1 MFKLPLKSNQLFGLL
16 ALLGISFAF
25 FRFAIAIVAFTPQA
39 QPTGYIAQPDLTNYN
54 LTSGNETVFVP
65 DYEREFWSGNLHA
78 YPVNAQGGIE
88 LSAPRWGEGA
98 RVPIEAQNWNTGRL
112 IATMLDD
119 GTGAGIPFRYTSLST
134 TQKSYF
140 PVTTISLFGATG
152 QQIVDFL
159 RGDRTNEGP
168 EAMRI
173 RNYVLGDIVHSRPYY
188 VADPV
193 DPNNPTNP
201 TYPTVFVGSNDG
213 MLHAINANDGSD
225 RWAYVPSM
233 LLPKMINLAKP
244 YGGVSNPHDY
254 FVDGQINIGSID
266 VSGTPRRIL
275 VGMLGAGGKGI
286 YALNIEGSSGLT
298 ATTETGVAGKVM
310 WEINGATGKVN
321 HAAPTTA
328 NAYDNL
334 GFTYGIPALVQV
346 RTSAMTTAD
355 AVIVGNGYN
364 DNSGG
369 DYQAYLYVINA
380 LNGQLIAKIQ
390 AGTTATAAS
399 PNGLSTA
406 APIDTDGDGVID
418 RVYAGDLNG
427 NVWKFDLTA
436 NAPGSWTSTLVYT
449 TSPAQP
455 ITGMPGVA
463 VHPNGGYMVNFGT
476 GSIFTDVTLDT
487 STYYAYGVWDG
498 SSGSTI
504 ITQTLQERNYS
515 PDAGVTTIRVRRV
528 ANAVTPNWTTDKGW
542 KVALPA
548 GERVVGEGTFIEN
561 GRFYFNSNNPTKFI
575 NTPDP
580 CVLPSCANQTQVYG
594 ENWLME
600 LDYLSGGTQNDPFLD
615 LDGNLLLDNSDRL
628 KYELADLPVV
638 PNVVGSPIT
647 TTNGIPVGKY
657 IGYGATSQPVLV
669 QLRTLNTTLFAQNPD
684 IVFPYNDIGFGVTGG
699 HFDIDIFY
707 GAPICGST
715 TSGAVRATATIT
727 VGSAGSSLPVT
738 LGGITVDGVS
748 ISNSLSQ
755 TDMPDGTS
763 TTTNATAIKNKIN
776 ALGTSFTATA
786 GGSNVTVSAPA
797 GTAYNGQT
805 FAFLNGTSNPGLPAI
820 PGVRPTGLIVFA
832 GGTTQ
837 NTTSTVR
844 INNSLSGSK
853 SVTVGTTTASSSNIG
868 NIGGNKTPS
877 QVASY
882 VASAI
887 GTGGSIQAYV
897 GGNSVTPVCQAQP
910 ATKVCLVDTTNYTN
924 GNTVSV
930 GTLTRFGTVTVTAV
944 ATAGATS
951 GTAATGWNDL
961 APYLNGTVFSGGTDG
976 TITYNVCG
984 YKKHVHQYDD
994 KYDKTGLN
1002 MLNASDAGFNLSN
1015 GIGSTATRFRV
1026 IAQNQYLNPAVKVHV
1041 GDSSYLYNV
1050 DHGYISI
1057 KDFVTSSTLDVATLP
1072 VYDRTTIGS
1081 LAFNMPVDA
1090 LSAKDWSGTGDV
1102 RSGLIPIKPQC
1113 AWNSAGTG
1121 DSNLY
1126 RPVMPPANGTDGP
1139 GVLGASG
1146 NGWAG
1151 VRHGGA
1157 LTFQLIKE
1165 ATPNSAIEENVT
1177 GRPEYGWRVKKEFF
1191 DTYVLTEY
1199 ITYWHHPNNLC
1210 YNNSGWVKAAP
1221 PDNSSSSPSPPAA
1234 GSTDPKIGDLSG
1246 GGGTVTDVT
1255 RTVVGNVTTY
1265 TITYQNGSQA
1275 TISRTANSD
1284 GSVRIIT
1291 CDALG
1296 TCQTQDIAASKGTIL
1311 VGGDERGL
1319 QVKTGRVSW
1328 HELITE

>member
-1 MFKLPLKSNQLFGLL
+1 MRKSEIKPNQFFGLL
-16 ALLGISFAF
+16 VTFVISFAF
-25 FRFAIAIVAFTPQA
+25 FRFAVAIAAFTPQA
-39 QPTGYIAQPDLTNYN
+39 QPSGYIAQPDLTNYN
-54 LTSGNETVFVP
+54 LTSGNETVFTP

-78 YPVNAQGGIE
+78 YPVTSQGGIE
-88 LSAPRWGEGA
+88 FSSPRWGEGA
-98 RVPIEAQNWNTGRL
+98 RVPIEAQNWDTGRL

-119 GTGAGIPFRYTSLST
+119 GNGTGIPFRYTNLST

-140 PVTTISLFGATG
+140 PATTISLFSATG
-152 QQIVDFL
+152 QNIVDFL

-173 RNYVLGDIVHSRPYY
+173 RNYVLGDIIHSRPYY

-201 TYPTVFVGSNDG
+201 RYPTVFVGANDG
-213 MLHAINANDGSD
+213 MLHAINANDGSE

-233 LLPKMINLAKP
+233 LLSKMVNLAKP

-286 YALNIEGSSGLT
+286 YAINIEGSSGLN
-298 ATTETGVAGKVM
+298 ATTEAGVASKVM
-310 WEINGATGKVN
+310 WEINGATGKVD

-334 GFTYGIPALVQV
+334 GFTYGIPSLAMVKNSAT
-346 RTSAMTTAD
+346 TSID

-364 DNSGG
+364 NNSGG

-380 LNGQLIAKIQ
+380 LDGQLIAKIQ
-390 AGTTATAAS
+390 AGTSGSAAS
-399 PNGLSTA
+399 PNGLSTV
-406 APIDTDGDGVID
+406 APIDTNGDSVID

-427 NVWKFDLTA
+427 SMWKFDLTA
-436 NAPGSWTSTLVYT
+436 NAPSSWTATSIFT

-463 VHPNGGYMVNFGT
+463 IHPNGGYMVNFGT
-476 GSIFTDVTLDT
+476 GSIFIDAKLDT
-487 STYYAYGVWDG
+487 ATYYAYGVWDG
-498 SSGSTI
+498 AAGSNV
-504 ITQTLQERNYS
+504 ITQTLQERTYS
-515 PDAGVTTIRVRRV
+515 PDAGVTNIRVRRIV
-528 ANAVTPNWTTDKGW
+528 NAVSPNWSVDKGW
-542 KVALPA
+542 KVVFP
-548 GERVVGEGTFIEN
+548 VGEQMIGEGSFVEN
-561 GRFYFNSNNPTKFI
+561 GRFYFNSNNPTSFI
-575 NTPDP
+575 NTPNP
-580 CVLPSCANQTQVYG
+580 CVLPTCVNQTQVYG

-600 LDYLSGGTQNDPFLD
+600 LDYLSGGTQNDPYLD
-615 LDGNLLLDNSDRL
+615 LDGNLLLDDSDRL
-628 KYELADLPVV
+628 KYELADAPALP
-638 PNVVGSPIT
+638 NTVGDPIK

-669 QLRTLNTTLFAQNPD
+669 QLRTLNTTLFTQNPD

-707 GAPICGST
+707 GSPVCGSSS
-715 TSGAVRATATIT
+715 SGGARATSTIT
-727 VGSAGSSLPVT
+727 VSSTGSSLPAT
-738 LGGITVDGVS
+738 LGGITVDGFT
-748 ISNSLSQ
+748 IANSLNQ
-755 TDMPDGTS
+755 TNLPNGLS
-763 TTTNATAIKNKIN
+763 SSANALAIYSKIN
-776 ALGTSFTATA
+776 ALGTGFTATA
-786 GGSNVTVSAPA
+786 MSGDTVTVSAPA

-805 FAFLNGTSNPGLPAI
+805 IAFLNGSSSAGSPAI
-820 PGVRPTGLIVFA
+820 PGTRPTGLIRFS
-832 GGTTQ
+832 GTATE
-837 NTTSTVR
+837 TTTRTVR
-844 INNSLSGSK
+844 INNDFSSQ
-853 SVTVGTTTASSSNIG
+853 SVKVGTTSASSNDIG
-868 NIGGNKTPS
+868 NIGSNKTPS
-877 QVASY
+877 EVASF
-882 VASAI
+882 VAGFI
-887 GTGGSIQAYV
+887 GTGGSIKAYV
-897 GGNSVTPVCQAQP
+897 GGNSVTPTCQAEP
-910 ATKVCLVDTTNYTN
+910 STTVCLVDTTNYTN
-924 GNTVSV
+924 GNSVSV
-930 GTLTRFGTVTVTAV
+930 GSRSRFGDITVFTV
-944 ATAGATS
+944 ATAGATAGTSAS
-951 GTAATGWNDL
+951 GWSDL
-961 APYLNGTVFSGGTDG
+961 APYLSASVFAGGTDG
-976 TITYNVCG
+976 TITYSACD
-984 YKKHVHQYDD
+984 YQKHVHQYDD

-1015 GIGSTATRFRV
+1015 GISNSSTRFRV
-1026 IAQNQYLNPAVKVHV
+1026 LAQNQYLNPAVKVHL
-1041 GDSSYLYNV
+1041 GDSTYLYNV

-1057 KDFVTSSTLDVATLP
+1057 KDFVTSTTLDVTTLP

-1090 LSAKDWSGTGDV
+1090 LTAKDWWGSGDV

-1113 AWNSAGTG
+1113 TWDSAGTG
-1121 DSNLY
+1121 DSNLF
-1126 RPVMPPANGTDGP
+1126 RPVMPPSNGTDGP
-1139 GVLGASG
+1139 GVLGTTG

-1151 VRHGGA
+1151 ARHGGA

-1165 ATPNSAIEENVT
+1165 STPNSAIEQNVS

-1210 YNNSGWVKAAP
+1210 YNSTGWVKAAV
-1221 PDNSSSSPSPPAA
+1221 PDNSSSSPSTPAA

-1265 TITYQNGSQA
+1265 RITYQNGSQA
-1275 TISRTANSD
+1275 TITRTANAD
-1284 GSVRIIT
+1284 GSVRIVT
-1291 CDALG
+1291 CDAG
-1296 TCQTQDIAASKGTIL
+1296 GNCQTQDIAASKGTIL

-1328 HELITE
+1328 HEIVAE